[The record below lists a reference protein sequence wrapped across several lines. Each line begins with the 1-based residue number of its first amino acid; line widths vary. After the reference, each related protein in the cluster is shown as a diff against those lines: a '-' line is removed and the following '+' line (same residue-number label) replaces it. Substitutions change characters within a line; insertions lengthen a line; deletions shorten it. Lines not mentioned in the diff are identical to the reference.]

1 MADNLKQ
8 LQENVDTVI
17 PLNGG
22 VASVKVV
29 NHNPHTKEIIEKAGR
44 LTGFP
49 FKAGRTPTNNNVPVG
64 TFFWNGNAMNKITP
78 FDITV
83 NNNTMDG
90 NYLDRILALCT
101 EGTIIHFKD
110 FVGRSTTLK
119 FISYSKAK
127 EVLTITVVGF
137 AENTNYAYQVGE
149 EELCMLEFV
158 GVSGNNNITNS
169 PLDNTEIN
177 LFWGQNGFNNNY
189 QPYSKSVDM
198 FKTVTNFPFNFKT
211 IPTEV
216 NFLGIE
222 INNWAELEQYN
233 PRLVI
238 ERYRRRTKGRKGNQ
252 QDFRSPAKYRQQEIE
267 EGVYAYDPSI
277 ESTIFLTRPK
287 KINLT
292 GEKVYYDIYAENY
305 YDIKRTP
312 EPRTNKGFVT
322 NFTVGQSLPIKDD
335 SGKYQ
340 IDIPQNKKGFVHL
353 RARIEINF
361 NNQVIS
367 TKPLV
372 YFKIVNSLKWL
383 GYFSD
388 SPLNENAV
396 FGGRIAYQYE

>member
-49 FKAGRTPTNNNVPVG
+49 FKAGRTPTNNSVPVG

-137 AENTNYAYQVGE
+137 SENTNYAYQVGE

-158 GVSGNNNITNS
+158 GVSGNNNIFSN
-169 PLDNTEIN
+169 PLDNVEIG
-177 LFWGQNGFNNNY
+177 LFWGNKQKELEVKKIIYHDLQNTGLYF
-189 QPYSKSVDM
+189 Q
-198 FKTVTNFPFNFKT
+198 KTFQM
-211 IPTEV
+211 IALL
-216 NFLGIE
+216 LGIE
-222 INNWAELEQYN
+222 VKNFESIKDYK
-233 PRLVI
+233 PRILI
-238 ERYRRRTKGRKGNQ
+238 TRYKKRKQ
-252 QDFRSPAKYRQQEIE
+252 VKKSPSSGSEMLNAKYREQEQEQQISFFN
-267 EGVYAYDPSI
+267 PINQSI
-277 ESTIFLTRPK
+277 EYAERPK
-287 KINLT
+287 RIALNS
-292 GEKVYYDIYAENY
+292 EKQFYDIFAENY
-305 YDIKRTP
+305 YDLNNVPLPK
-312 EPRTNKGFVT
+312 TNKNFVT
-322 NFTVGQSLPIKDD
+322 KTNKDNSVD
-335 SGKYQ
+335 VW
-340 IDIPQNKKGFVHL
+340 DDTNKISSVVDKKQKGFVHL
-353 RARIEINF
+353 YLRLEIEY
-361 NNQVIS
+361 NNQILVS
-367 TKPLV
+367 KPLLF
-372 YFKIVNSLKWL
+372 FKIINELHWL
-383 GYFSD
+383 YFD
-388 SPLNENAV
+388 GNENI
-396 FGGRIAYQYE
+396 FRSRIRYSYE